1 MSPRL
6 RRGDV
11 VAFLGPSLPGPEA
24 LALGPL
30 TLHPPARAG
39 DVHGL
44 LAARPLAIALIDGL
58 FDAAPSVW
66 HHELLAA
73 QAAGVQVFG
82 GGSMG
87 ALRAAELAAYGVVGV
102 GRIFAG
108 YRDGVLAGDD
118 EVALL
123 HGPGAQGWRPLTV
136 PLVDARRALEEARA
150 AGLITAR
157 EAGRLLRAAAAIFY
171 QERSWG
177 RLIEAARLPAAT
189 AAALRRFLPR
199 APSQK
204 REDAASTLR
213 AALDY
218 ARARRAGAPP
228 PPPPQRPPPPTQ
240 ARRLALD
247 ATRARIG
254 EGEVAGREV
263 LAALTARPDAGRLAA
278 DGLGRLLLAAQAR
291 AFGLYVDEAEV
302 ADAGR
307 RWLAGL
313 GVPASRRD
321 LFLAACALDDGEV
334 RRLAEGLALEAR
346 LRAEAARAIPDGPGW
361 LEGLALGAR
370 LSGAWAA
377 EAARLASPS
386 RGRTQAGQS
395 THLTPA
401 GRPKRIRPRPA
412 PGAKPEV
419 RPWPKR
425 RGTRGRSGWR

>member
-1 MSPRL
+1 MSPRP

-11 VAFLGPSLPGPEA
+11 VAFLGPSLPADRA

-30 TLHPPARAG
+30 TLRPPARAG
-39 DVHGL
+39 DVHAVL
-44 LAARPLAIALIDGL
+44 SARPLAIALVDGL

-87 ALRAAELAAYGVVGV
+87 ALRAAELAGHGVVGV

-108 YRDGVLAGDD
+108 YRDGTLTGDD

-123 HGPGAQGWRPLTV
+123 HAGAADRFRPLTV
-136 PLVDARRALEEARA
+136 PLVDVRRAVAEARA
-150 AGLITAR
+150 AGLVTAR
-157 EAGRLLRAAAAIFY
+157 QATGLVAAATALFY
-171 QERSWG
+171 QDRSWG
-177 RLIEAARLPAAT
+177 RLVEATRLPAAT
-189 AAALRRFLPR
+189 AAALRRFLPG

-204 REDAASTLR
+204 AEDAAATLA
-213 AALDY
+213 AALAW

-228 PPPPQRPPPPTQ
+228 PAPPRRPPPPTQ

-247 ATRARIG
+247 ASRARLG
-254 EGEVAGREV
+254 DAEVSGRDV
-263 LAALTARPDAGRLAA
+263 LAALAARPEAGRLAA
-278 DGLGRLLLAAQAR
+278 DGLMRLLLSAQAR
-291 AFGLYVDEAEV
+291 ALGLTPGGAEV
-302 ADAGR
+302 DDAEA

-313 GVPASRRD
+313 GVGRRAREA
-321 LFLAACALDDGEV
+321 FLAACALDEGEA

-377 EAARLASPS
+377 EAARLARVP
-386 RGRTQAGQS
+386 
-395 THLTPA
+395 
-401 GRPKRIRPRPA
+401 PA
-412 PGAKPEV
+412 PNRPGARAPARR
-419 RPWPKR
+419 RPP
-425 RGTRGRSGWR
+425 TRARAPR